1 MSAFSNVIALKLRV
15 SDAKNQQDLNYVKM
29 INSNL
34 PEDIRVLACCEV
46 AEDFNARYKCIA
58 REYKYFFMKNLL
70 NIEKMK
76 EACQYFIGEHDFRN
90 FCKINPTNSLDYK
103 FFILKKL
110 YFLFF
115 FQGEPLWI

>member
-15 SDAKNQQDLNYVKM
+15 PDSKSQQDLNYVKM

-34 PEDIRVLACCEV
+34 PEDIRILACSEV

-58 REYKYFFMKNLL
+58 REYKYFFMRNLL
-70 NIEKMK
+70 DVEKMRD
-76 EACQYFIGEHDFRN
+76 ACQYFIGEHDFRN

-103 FFILKKL
+103 LISLIFFYVLAIFKCFFI
-110 YFLFF
+110 
-115 FQGEPLWI
+115 